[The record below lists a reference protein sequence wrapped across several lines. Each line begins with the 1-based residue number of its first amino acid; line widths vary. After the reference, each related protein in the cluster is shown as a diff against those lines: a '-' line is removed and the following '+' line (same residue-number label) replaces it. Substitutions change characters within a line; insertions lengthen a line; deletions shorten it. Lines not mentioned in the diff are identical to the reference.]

1 MRENWVRSLGWEDS
15 PGGGDSPVFLPGESP
30 WTEEPG
36 NLQSTGHKELDL
48 TEQLSIAQHT
58 HTHTHTHTRTHT
70 RGFQSSPWEIVHYE
84 NLSKFNVISFSLNEL
99 ESFK

>member
-1 MRENWVRSLGWEDS
+1 MVKNLPAMRENWVRSLGWEDS

-58 HTHTHTHTRTHT
+58 HTHTHTHART
-70 RGFQSSPWEIVHYE
+70 QEV
-84 NLSKFNVISFSLNEL
+84 FSLAHGKLCIMKTYLNL
-99 ESFK
+99 MSSASV